1 MDIIEEEI
9 QKFVERYAENE
20 TMRRAMELDLSLFSV
35 RVIQDFRRMMVFEDT
50 TYTPEARDRR

>member
-35 RVIQDFRRMMVFEDT
+35 RVIQDFRRMMVLEDT

>member
-9 QKFVERYAENE
+9 QKFVERYAKNDAEV
-20 TMRRAMELDLSLFSV
+20 RAMQLDLSLFSV
-35 RVIQDFRRMMVFEDT
+35 RVIQDFRRMMVLEDT